1 MLFQLEEMKQ
11 LRCKNR
17 LLQID
22 IDCLT
27 KEIDLLQT
35 KGRILCVHISLILN
49 IEYLQLF
56 GYCDLAH
63 STCVWLHS
71 VMIKSTASHWVIL
84 CSCSTQSGLLISSPH
99 THSQPAA
106 IVLLTIGSSWITSC
120 CWLVTRDLLA
130 PWQHCHQR
138 SSHQPAGEERQMAE
152 WILPLTY

>member
-63 STCVWLHS
+63 STCV
-71 VMIKSTASHWVIL
+71 
-84 CSCSTQSGLLISSPH
+84 
-99 THSQPAA
+99 
-106 IVLLTIGSSWITSC
+106 
-120 CWLVTRDLLA
+120 
-130 PWQHCHQR
+130 
-138 SSHQPAGEERQMAE
+138 
-152 WILPLTY
+152 